1 VIQRLANAHDFI
13 VWLPKY
19 AGRRTRMNCPPA
31 SGNSRHLAWAFLA
44 DAPVLIRAEATSSL
58 DSHSPEADLHFDG
71 TSVFAV
77 RTLDRISVFDHGR
90 GSARGGREIWPERET
105 AAQYPRVARRNETMG
120 VTATLS
126 AFTAG
131 IRLDALPPEVVT
143 RARFLVLD
151 LVGNIVRARHDAE
164 STASFLAAT
173 RSMGMASG
181 NSGVFGDAARYTPAG
196 AAFLNGALAHSL
208 DFDDTHAAGSLH
220 PGAPVIPAA
229 LAAGEMVGASG
240 ADVLAA
246 IIAGYEM
253 TCRVALALPA
263 GEHYDR
269 GYHPTATCG
278 AFGAAAAAARVF
290 GLNADGVGS
299 ALGTVLSQ
307 AAGSLQFLA
316 NGAWTKRFQVG
327 WAALNGLMAATLVGE
342 GFKGASEAL
351 EGRHGFM
358 RAYAPKPSPE
368 RTVQDLGAVWELMN
382 TAVKPY
388 PSCRYGHAGIDAALA
403 LRAANDLKPSEIT
416 SVRLGLPRSGMLLIG
431 APAYKK
437 ANPEN
442 VVDGQFS
449 GPFVISAALTTGAMN
464 WDSYELLNDPTVRAL
479 LPKVECAFDPE
490 IEAEFPTN
498 MSGKLTI
505 EARGQRFEQKVVVP
519 KGEPGNFLTEAELRA
534 KFSGLTGTVL
544 GTDRAAAL
552 ASAVLAIDVTSSV
565 SSLVRLAAP
574 LMSARLAGE

>member
-1 VIQRLANAHDFI
+1 
-13 VWLPKY
+13 
-19 AGRRTRMNCPPA
+19 
-31 SGNSRHLAWAFLA
+31 
-44 DAPVLIRAEATSSL
+44 
-58 DSHSPEADLHFDG
+58 
-71 TSVFAV
+71 
-77 RTLDRISVFDHGR
+77 
-90 GSARGGREIWPERET
+90 
-105 AAQYPRVARRNETMG
+105 MG
-120 VTATLS
+120 VTAVLS
-126 AFTAG
+126 KFTAN
-131 IRLDALPPEVVT
+131 IRLDTLPPDVVN

-173 RSMGMASG
+173 RAMGMASG
-181 NSGVFGDAARYTPAG
+181 NAGVFGDAARYTPGG

-240 ADVLAA
+240 ADVLAG

-253 TCRVALALPA
+253 TCRIALALPA

-290 GLNADGVGS
+290 GLDADGVAN

-307 AAGSLQFLA
+307 TAGSLQFLA

-327 WAALNGLMAATLVGE
+327 WAATNGLMAATLVRE

-351 EGRHGFM
+351 EGKHGFM
-358 RAYAPKPSPE
+358 RSYAPNPNPE
-368 RTVQDLGAVWELMN
+368 RALQGLGSVWELMN

-403 LRAANDLKPSEIT
+403 LRTANDIKPSEIT
-416 SVRLGLPRSGMLLIG
+416 SIRLGLPRAGMMLIG
-431 APAYKK
+431 APADKK

-449 GPFVISAALTTGAMN
+449 GPFVIAAALATGAMG
-464 WDSYELLNDPTVRAL
+464 WDSYALLNDPAVRGL
-479 LPKVECAFDPE
+479 LSKVECVLDPE

-505 EARGQRFEQKVVVP
+505 EARGRRFEQTVVVP
-519 KGEPGNFLTEAELRA
+519 KGEPSNFLSEAELRA
-534 KFSGLTGTVL
+534 KFAGLTDAIL
-544 GTDRAAAL
+544 GADRGARL
-552 ASAVLAIDVTSSV
+552 AGAVLAIDTTNDI
-565 SSLVRLAAP
+565 SSLMRLAAP
-574 LMSARLAGE
+574 LMPARLAGE

>member
-1 VIQRLANAHDFI
+1 
-13 VWLPKY
+13 
-19 AGRRTRMNCPPA
+19 
-31 SGNSRHLAWAFLA
+31 
-44 DAPVLIRAEATSSL
+44 
-58 DSHSPEADLHFDG
+58 
-71 TSVFAV
+71 
-77 RTLDRISVFDHGR
+77 
-90 GSARGGREIWPERET
+90 
-105 AAQYPRVARRNETMG
+105 MG
-120 VTATLS
+120 VTAILS
-126 AFTAG
+126 EFVAG
-131 IRLDALPPEVVT
+131 IRLDAIPVAVVD

-173 RSMGMASG
+173 RAMGMAAG
-181 NSGVFGDAARYTPAG
+181 NAGVFGDAARYTPAG

-229 LAAGEMVGASG
+229 LAAGEMTGASG

-246 IIAGYEM
+246 IIAGYEV

-290 GLNADGVGS
+290 GLDAGGVAS

-307 AAGSLQFLA
+307 TAGSLQFLA

-327 WAALNGLMAATLVGE
+327 WAALNGLMAATLVRE
-342 GFKGASEAL
+342 GFKGATEAL
-351 EGRHGFM
+351 EGKHGFM
-358 RAYAPKPSPE
+358 HAYAPNPTPE
-368 RTVQDLGAVWELMN
+368 RAIQDLGQVWELMH

-403 LRAANDLKPSEIT
+403 LRAANDIEPSEIT
-416 SVRLGLPRSGMLLIG
+416 AIRLGLPKAGMLLIG
-431 APAYKK
+431 APAAKK

-449 GPFVISAALTTGAMN
+449 GPFVISAALATGAMG
-464 WDSYELLNDPTVRAL
+464 WDSYALLNDPMVRSL
-479 LPKVECAFDPE
+479 LPKVACEFDPE
-490 IEAEFPTN
+490 IEAEYPAN

-505 EARGQRFEQKVVVP
+505 RARDQIFVQKIVVP
-519 KGEPGNFLTEAELRA
+519 KGEPGNFLSEDELRA
-534 KFSGLTGTVL
+534 KFAGLTEAIL
-544 GTDRAAAL
+544 GADRAATL
-552 ASAVLAIDVTSSV
+552 ADSVLAINTTADIST
-565 SSLVRLAAP
+565 LMRLAAP